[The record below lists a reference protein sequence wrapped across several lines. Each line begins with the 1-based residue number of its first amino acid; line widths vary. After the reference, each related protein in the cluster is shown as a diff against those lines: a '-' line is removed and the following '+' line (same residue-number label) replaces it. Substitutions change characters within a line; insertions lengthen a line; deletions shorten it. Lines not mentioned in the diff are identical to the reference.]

1 MSVRARRRVAILA
14 LFAVGLTVGWA
25 RLLPLPSVSVQ
36 WNSRTSSEEYRPL
49 VRLQEGKEILLVAI
63 VSSNCFWSNLP
74 ETIEGIRAAKILVQR
89 QARDEGLE
97 FVTMGVARDMV
108 ASAGIEHLEE
118 HGLFDEVLAGRGWL
132 NGGVLQFIYNDEIP
146 GWAATPQVVVI
157 EQTVT
162 LDAGARRIEGRRE
175 VLRKLGAKEIEEWVA
190 EGAVVDLSADRS
202 RSG

>member
-1 MSVRARRRVAILA
+1 MAILA
-14 LFAVGLTVGWA
+14 LFAVGVAVGWA
-25 RLLPLPSVSVQ
+25 RFLPLPSISVQ
-36 WNSRTSSEEYRPL
+36 WNPRTSSEEYRPL
-49 VRLQEGKEILLVAI
+49 ARLQEGKEVLLVAI

-89 QARDEGLE
+89 QALDEGLE

-132 NGGVLQFIYNDEIP
+132 NSGVLQFIYNDEVP
-146 GWAATPQVVVI
+146 GWAATPQVVII
-157 EQTVT
+157 EQTVA

-190 EGAVVDLSADRS
+190 EGAVVDLSVDG
-202 RSG
+202 SGSG